1 MSTLKIK
8 PSPDSSDVST
18 KFTTWLSHRKNGAY
32 WVLVFVVASAFY
44 GLTAQTTIPWQDSAR
59 FQWRI
64 LTQDY
69 FWLDGV
75 GANAHPLLIV
85 IGQIVKNIPI
95 GDLFWRLNWISG
107 LGMAAALA
115 NFMAVVMLLTNRRW
129 VALLFTAMFGLSH
142 MIWWLATIT
151 QTYPL
156 NLTWMTLQ
164 LLLLIKLIRDPRWQR
179 LAILAFVA
187 GVNLSLHGLALL
199 MIPVEGLLVLYL
211 IFIKREL
218 PLWSLGV
225 AAATYCTG
233 AVLFIVL
240 VIKSAMSTGSLR
252 FALFDAFFG
261 VGYDMVT
268 NTKFLTEFTI
278 PNAAIASL
286 SFMNVLLPLA
296 IVGWIKF
303 RKLLGN
309 TTAIV
314 LGAIT
319 LIDIIFVVRLKAI
332 MIFIFCLPAMTMIA
346 LAAAVGANY
355 LIQLSIGWRR
365 AVIIS
370 SMASI
375 VGMPIIYGVL
385 PDVLRG
391 FGIEVNRPRMLPFRD
406 EMRYWITPWKQNEN
420 SAQKFAEAAFRE
432 AGPNGVIISDQTPF
446 SVLLLARSENQSF
459 QGVGIRGNSFGR
471 VKWPGSPLPSY
482 NSSPSEFRAL
492 LGDRQ
497 LYVVSPIFIDEVD
510 LGIERDAEISKGVND
525 VLYRV
530 YWKNGSLGKKK

>member
-1 MSTLKIK
+1 MSDLTMEPTADSPNVIIK
-8 PSPDSSDVST
+8 FKTWISS
-18 KFTTWLSHRKNGAY
+18 RKNSTY
-32 WVLVFVVASAFY
+32 WLLVFVVASIFY

-64 LTQDY
+64 LTKDY

-85 IGQIVKNIPI
+85 IGQIVKLIPI
-95 GDLFWRLNWISG
+95 GSLFWRLNWISG

-129 VALLFTAMFGLSH
+129 VALSFTAMFGLSH

-151 QTYPL
+151 QTYPI

-164 LLLLIKLIRDPRWQR
+164 LLLLVKLIRDPHWQR

-187 GVNLSLHGLALL
+187 GLNLSLHGLALL
-199 MIPVEGLLVLYL
+199 MIPVESLLVLYL
-211 IFIKREL
+211 IFKREL
-218 PLWSLGV
+218 PLWSLGI
-225 AAATYCTG
+225 AAVTYCTG

-240 VIKSAMSTGSLR
+240 VIKIWMISGSLH

-261 VGYDMVT
+261 VAYDLVT
-268 NTKFLTEFTI
+268 NTKFLTEYTI

-286 SFMNVLLPLA
+286 SFINVLFPLA

-303 RKLLGN
+303 RKRLGT
-309 TTAIV
+309 TTALV
-314 LGAIT
+314 LGGIT
-319 LIDIIFVVRLKAI
+319 LIDIVFVARLNAVEI
-332 MIFIFCLPAMTMIA
+332 WIFCLPAMTMIA

-355 LIQLSIGWRR
+355 LIELSAGWRR
-365 AVIIS
+365 AVIVLTI
-370 SMASI
+370 ASI
-375 VGMPIIYGVL
+375 VGMPIAYGVL
-385 PDVLRG
+385 PDVLQRCG
-391 FGIEVNRPRMLPFRD
+391 VEVNRPRMLPFRD
-406 EMRYWITPWKQNEN
+406 ELRYWIFPWKQNEN
-420 SAQKFAEAAFRE
+420 SAQRFAEAAFQE
-432 AGPNGVIISDQTPF
+432 AAPNGVIISDQTPF
-446 SVLLLARSENQSF
+446 SVLLLERWANQNF
-459 QGVGIRGNSFGR
+459 QGIGIRGNSFGR

-492 LGDRQ
+492 LGDRR
-497 LYVVSPIFIDEVD
+497 LYVVSPIYIDAVD
-510 LGIERDAEISKGVND
+510 TGILRDAKVEKLPGE

-530 YWKNGSLGKKK
+530 LWK